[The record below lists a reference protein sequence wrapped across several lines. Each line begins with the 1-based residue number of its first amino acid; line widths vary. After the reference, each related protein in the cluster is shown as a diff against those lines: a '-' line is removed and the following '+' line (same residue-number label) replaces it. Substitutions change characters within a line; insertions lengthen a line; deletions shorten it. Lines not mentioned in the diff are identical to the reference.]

1 MAIGKGNALKSDQN
15 ISTVV
20 DFNTGNPQ
28 KTFKPN
34 TTGKPLA
41 HTFRVHNPNIT
52 HPTSAKGADGVLIN
66 VGDTVVVDDQVPF
79 EATVKRFVKHKTGI
93 PKATLVLWDG
103 SHVHWYANN
112 IRKKQ
117 ERQVELGIMSV
128 EEMDQFKREHDGMNI
143 DEFFASE
150 EARLKKEDPT
160 IMDDSVEPQ
169 NGLIRTW
176 KVGDVLKNGYKITH
190 FSKRLQVPHVMMATV
205 EKGDSSLAY
214 PVDELW
220 SLIEPENMVRAQ
232 GRTKTWFEGYH
243 VQFGHGAEAKVGQID
258 YFIVGDLPR
267 RKPYAVVS
275 LEGTQKLVP
284 VDQLYKHRLDHNRPL
299 PQVKKPTHKKPDPV
313 KEPDPVKKP
322 EVVLEPPKPQAKVVE
337 PALVKHDV
345 HYSTM
350 HPQKASPEVEPD
362 HELSC
367 PIKHGRSL
375 MQQPKAWEDWF
386 RGTEEWY
393 GYVKAKPSDRA
404 KLRLPA
410 PRDPSNFPV
419 TSFFEVDER
428 TGKNRYGVKPTCV
441 TSSSSRF
448 VASVAD
454 PINFRWKFPRS
465 DTITP
470 EKIALWVAWKKYVYD
485 WITLA
490 FGAGYRSGIR
500 PQDHTKPNEA
510 PLCSRI

>member
-1 MAIGKGNALKSDQN
+1 MAIGKVNALKTDHN
-15 ISTVV
+15 INTFV
-20 DFNTGNPQ
+20 DFDTGHPQ

-34 TTGKPLA
+34 ETGKPLA
-41 HTFRVHNPNIT
+41 HTFKVHNPNIT
-52 HPTSAKGADGVLIN
+52 HPTSAKGGDGVLIK

-103 SHVHWYANN
+103 SHVHWYADN

-160 IMDDSVEPQ
+160 IMDESLEPHT
-169 NGLIRTW
+169 GLIRTW
-176 KVGDVLKNGYKITH
+176 KVGEVLKNGYKITH
-190 FSKRLQVPHVMMATV
+190 FSKRLQAPHVMMATV
-205 EKGDSSLAY
+205 EKGDSSMAY

-220 SLIEPENMVRAQ
+220 SLIEPENMVRSQ
-232 GRTKTWFEGYH
+232 GRSRTWF
-243 VQFGHGAEAKVGQID
+243 GATTCNSAMGPARRSVRD

-299 PQVKKPTHKKPDPV
+299 PQVVKKPAPA
-313 KEPDPVKKP
+313 PVKKP
-322 EVVLEPPKPQAKVVE
+322 EVVVEPPKPQAKVVE

-345 HYSTM
+345 HYDTV
-350 HPQKASPEVEPD
+350 HPQKASPAVEPD

-393 GYVKAKPSDRA
+393 GYVKATLIARNSGCRRLETHQISPSSA
-404 KLRLPA
+404 
-410 PRDPSNFPV
+410 
-419 TSFFEVDER
+419 
-428 TGKNRYGVKPTCV
+428 
-441 TSSSSRF
+441 SSRWM
-448 VASVAD
+448 S
-454 PINFRWKFPRS
+454 
-465 DTITP
+465 
-470 EKIALWVAWKKYVYD
+470 
-485 WITLA
+485 
-490 FGAGYRSGIR
+490 
-500 PQDHTKPNEA
+500 A
-510 PLCSRI
+510 PGKTVTGLSLRV